1 MRCQRGIPRGEQ
13 GWHNRI
19 RTTTGTGTEEDH
31 NQEHHRLDD
40 EDQEQRHQIRNSQ
53 RARLQQGFH
62 TWQSLLLD
70 PRQHGEPPA
79 YSSYQLLKSSLQQC
93 DVTKSADCE
102 DAMLANVP
110 NPSGTLVSGTC
121 KTRNIR
127 IAILEQT
134 NGPSSPVSC
143 LHLWPLPD
151 ASEEG
156 IPYKQLTVGVPK
168 EIFQNEK
175 RVALS
180 PAGVQALIKQGFNVV
195 VESGAG
201 EASKF
206 SDDHYREAGAKIQ
219 GTKEVLAS
227 DLVLKVRAPIVNPA
241 LGVHEADL
249 LKTAATLIS
258 FIYPAQNPD
267 LLNKLVER
275 KTTVLAMDQVP
286 RVTIAQGYDALS
298 SMANIAG
305 YKAVVLAAN
314 HFGRFFTGQITA
326 AGKVPPA
333 KVLII
338 GGGVAGLASA
348 GAAKSM
354 GAVVRGFDTRAAALE
369 QFKSLGAE
377 PLEVDLKESGEGQ
390 GGYAKE
396 MSKEFIEAEMQLFA
410 KQCQEVD
417 IIISTALI
425 PGKKAPIL
433 FRKDMIESMKEG
445 SVVVDLA
452 SEAGGNFE
460 TTKPGE
466 LYVHKGVTHIGY
478 TDLPSRMATQAS
490 TLYSNNV
497 TKLLKAI
504 SPDKENFYFD
514 LKDQFDYGTL
524 DHVVRGTV
532 VMKDGKVIFP
542 APPPNNIPQG
552 VPVKQKSVAELEAE
566 KAAMITPFRKT
577 MTTASAYTAG
587 LTSLLGLGIAAP
599 NSAFPQMV
607 TTFGL
612 AGIVGYHTVWGV
624 TPALH
629 SPLMSVTNAISGLT
643 AVGGLA
649 LMGGNY
655 FPEST
660 PQGLA
665 VLAAFVSSVNIAG
678 GFLVT
683 QRMLDMFKRPTDPPE
698 YNYLYLLPAGVF
710 VGGYAAALQGGYN
723 IEQMIYLGS
732 GLCCVGALAGL
743 STQGTARLGN
753 ALGMI
758 GVAGGLA
765 ATLGGLKPSP
775 ELLAQM
781 SGAMT
786 LGGTIGLTIAKRI
799 QISDL
804 PQLVAAFHSLVGL
817 AAVLTC
823 VAEYMIEY
831 PHFTT
836 DPAANL
842 TKIVAYLG
850 TYIGGVTFS
859 GSLIAYG
866 KLQGVLNSAPLL
878 LPGRHLLNA
887 GLLAASIGG
896 MIPYMIDP
904 SYTTGLT
911 CLGSVS
917 ALSAIMGV
925 TLTAA
930 IGGADMPVVITVL
943 NSYSGWALCA
953 EGFLLNNNLLTIVG
967 ALIGSSG
974 AILSYIMCV
983 AMNRSLANVILGG
996 YGTTSTAGGKPME
1009 ITGTHTEVN
1018 LDNAVEMIREA
1029 NSIIITPG
1037 YGLCAAKAQ
1046 YPIADLVKML
1056 REQGKH
1062 VRFGIHPVAGRMP
1075 GQLNVL
1081 LAEAGV
1087 PYDIVLE
1094 MDEINEDFPET
1105 DLVLVIGANDT
1116 VNSAAQEDPNSIIAG
1131 MPVLEVWK
1139 SKQIIVMKRS
1149 LGVGYAAVDNPIFYK
1164 PNTAMLLGDAKKT
1177 CDALQA
1183 KVRESYQM

>member
-1 MRCQRGIPRGEQ
+1 MA
-13 GWHNRI
+13 H
-19 RTTTGTGTEEDH
+19 
-31 NQEHHRLDD
+31 
-40 EDQEQRHQIRNSQ
+40 
-53 RARLQQGFH
+53 
-62 TWQSLLLD
+62 
-70 PRQHGEPPA
+70 
-79 YSSYQLLKSSLQQC
+79 LLKAV
-93 DVTKSADCE
+93 VTGCSCPF
-102 DAMLANVP
+102 LGNFG
-110 NPSGTLVSGTC
+110 SC
-121 KTRNIR
+121 KVLPGKKGLLRSIH
-127 IAILEQT
+127 IHQALWCK
-134 NGPSSPVSC
+134 SPVK
-143 LHLWPLPD
+143 P
-151 ASEEG
+151 G

-180 PAGVQALIKQGFNVV
+180 PAGVQALVKQGFNVV

-201 EASKF
+201 EASRF
-206 SDDHYREAGAKIQ
+206 PDDLYRAAGAQIQ

-227 DLVLKVRAPIVNPA
+227 DLVVKVRAPMVNPA
-241 LGVHEADL
+241 LGAHEADF
-249 LKTAATLIS
+249 LKPSGTLIS

-267 LLNKLVER
+267 LLNKLSER

-298 SMANIAG
+298 SMANISG

-333 KVLII
+333 KILIV

-396 MSKEFIEAEMQLFA
+396 MSKEFIDAEMKLFA
-410 KQCQEVD
+410 QQCKEVD
-417 IIISTALI
+417 ILISTALI
-425 PGKKAPIL
+425 PG
-433 FRKDMIESMKEG
+433 
-445 SVVVDLA
+445 LA
-452 SEAGGNFE
+452 
-460 TTKPGE
+460 
-466 LYVHKGVTHIGY
+466 
-478 TDLPSRMATQAS
+478 
-490 TLYSNNV
+490 
-497 TKLLKAI
+497 
-504 SPDKENFYFD
+504 
-514 LKDQFDYGTL
+514 
-524 DHVVRGTV
+524 
-532 VMKDGKVIFP
+532 
-542 APPPNNIPQG
+542 
-552 VPVKQKSVAELEAE
+552 
-566 KAAMITPFRKT
+566 
-577 MTTASAYTAG
+577 
-587 LTSLLGLGIAAP
+587 
-599 NSAFPQMV
+599 
-607 TTFGL
+607 
-612 AGIVGYHTVWGV
+612 
-624 TPALH
+624 
-629 SPLMSVTNAISGLT
+629 
-643 AVGGLA
+643 
-649 LMGGNY
+649 
-655 FPEST
+655 
-660 PQGLA
+660 
-665 VLAAFVSSVNIAG
+665 
-678 GFLVT
+678 
-683 QRMLDMFKRPTDPPE
+683 
-698 YNYLYLLPAGVF
+698 
-710 VGGYAAALQGGYN
+710 
-723 IEQMIYLGS
+723 
-732 GLCCVGALAGL
+732 
-743 STQGTARLGN
+743 
-753 ALGMI
+753 
-758 GVAGGLA
+758 
-765 ATLGGLKPSP
+765 
-775 ELLAQM
+775 
-781 SGAMT
+781 
-786 LGGTIGLTIAKRI
+786 IAKRI

-823 VAEYMIEY
+823 MAEYIVEY
-831 PHFTT
+831 PHFAMDATS
-836 DPAANL
+836 NF

-859 GSLIAYG
+859 GSLVAYG
-866 KLQGVLNSAPLL
+866 KLQGILKSAPLL
-878 LPGRHLLNA
+878 LPGRHALNA
-887 GLLAASIGG
+887 GLLAASVGG
-896 MIPYMIDP
+896 IIPFMIDP
-904 SYTTGLT
+904 SFTTGIT
-911 CLGSVS
+911 CLGSVA
-917 ALSAIMGV
+917 ALSTLMGV

-1009 ITGTHTEVN
+1009 ISGTHTEIN

-1029 NSIIITPG
+1029 NSIVITPG

-1056 REQGKH
+1056 TEQGKK

-1094 MDEINEDFPET
+1094 MDEINHDFPDT

-1139 SKQIIVMKRS
+1139 SKQVIVMKRS

-1183 KVRESYQM
+1183 KVRESYQK